1 MVYNM
6 PNMNKAGKRYKKTT
20 NESAIVMSKP
30 EYQKTRDP
38 RKRFNSQAEWD
49 KFFKFVDT
57 IKARMP
63 EKDHVELQKI
73 IEDEVKAVRA
83 EETTTSIKQEH

>member
-1 MVYNM
+1 M

-30 EYQKTRDP
+30 EYQKLRDP

-49 KFFKFVDT
+49 KLFKFVDA
-57 IKARMP
+57 IKARMS
-63 EKDHVELQKI
+63 EKDHAELQKI
-73 IEDEVKAVRA
+73 IEGEVNAVRD
-83 EETTTSIKQEH
+83 EEINTSIKQEH

>member
-1 MVYNM
+1 M
-6 PNMNKAGKRYKKTT
+6 PYKNKAGKVYKKTT

-49 KFFKFVDT
+49 KFFKFVDA
-57 IKARMP
+57 IKARMS
-63 EKDHVELQKI
+63 EKDHGELQKI
-73 IEDEVKAVRA
+73 IEGEVNAVRD
-83 EETTTSIKQEH
+83 EEINTSIKQEH